1 MLMKMYVIEY
11 YPKFQRNPVVLIVIF
26 VSSMSL
32 LAFRMNML
40 IAVGFAYG
48 GFFGT
53 FALVPDGTYKWYQV
67 GSAEILYTFMLSFV
81 ALSVVT
87 DKCPQYFDLVIG
99 FVLVAV
105 VIDVS
110 HVFLGVELCFPVWA
124 LAYFA
129 FELKNAGL
137 AAVVTQQLRKGTDFF
152 MSLSAFMLVLRPRYG
167 SEFLGASMSVLTVGP
182 QGDKGMVLSVA
193 TFSMGMTFVLG
204 SVSCRHFNSAAIC
217 LAATGRPEVLM
228 PSDRRKYSDAQL
240 VGGIVDGLVA
250 KLTGA
255 KGGSVGPV
263 APNDWR
269 DVKIVFAYEAREW
282 LHRGHGR
289 GHQRAHPQ
297 DVGVQRRAA

>member
-1 MLMKMYVIEY
+1 MKMYVIEY

-26 VSSMSL
+26 VSSMFL

-105 VIDVS
+105 VIYVS
-110 HVFLGVELCFPVWA
+110 HVLLGVELYFSVWA

-129 FELKNAGL
+129 FELKDAGL
-137 AAVVTQQLRKGTDFF
+137 AAVVTRQLRKGTDVS

-167 SEFLGASMSVLTVGP
+167 SEFLDAFMSVPTVGP
-182 QGDKGMVLSVA
+182 AGMVLS
-193 TFSMGMTFVLG
+193 
-204 SVSCRHFNSAAIC
+204 
-217 LAATGRPEVLM
+217 LALR
-228 PSDRRKYSDAQL
+228 S
-240 VGGIVDGLVA
+240 
-250 KLTGA
+250 
-255 KGGSVGPV
+255 
-263 APNDWR
+263 
-269 DVKIVFAYEAREW
+269 
-282 LHRGHGR
+282 
-289 GHQRAHPQ
+289 
-297 DVGVQRRAA
+297 